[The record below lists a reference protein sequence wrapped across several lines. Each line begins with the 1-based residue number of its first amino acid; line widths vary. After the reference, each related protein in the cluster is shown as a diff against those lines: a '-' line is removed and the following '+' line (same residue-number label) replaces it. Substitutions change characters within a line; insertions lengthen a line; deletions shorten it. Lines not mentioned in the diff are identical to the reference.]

1 MAIFRTEKHYN
12 YANEGFNFLAQTVL
26 LSPRQI
32 LWSRTVNTCGMKGK
46 NIPVDLHMEHLN
58 RWLKIMLRN
67 LGSNINPST
76 AQRAAKGLGVVQKVC
91 TQFMTETDMTENKD
105 FHTIPTMKK
114 DLDYIVKQLTDSE
127 VFKVK
132 HERHHN
138 SYNNHKLLFHSIN
151 RNKIK
156 DWLKEKIVDY
166 N

>member
-1 MAIFRTEKHYN
+1 
-12 YANEGFNFLAQTVL
+12 
-26 LSPRQI
+26 
-32 LWSRTVNTCGMKGK
+32 
-46 NIPVDLHMEHLN
+46 
-58 RWLKIMLRN
+58 
-67 LGSNINPST
+67 
-76 AQRAAKGLGVVQKVC
+76 
-91 TQFMTETDMTENKD
+91 MTETDMTENKD

-132 HERHHN
+132 HEHHHN

-151 RNKIK
+151 WNKIK